1 MIILLPCLTFSK
13 GFYGVPQD
21 DPTGFAGAVGQ
32 DALEGS
38 AGFLHGRLVFQEG
51 KPQFT
56 CTLLAFTS
64 IMFPDVPLVKAE
76 VTWVSP
82 ESL

>member
-56 CTLLAFTS
+56 CT
-64 IMFPDVPLVKAE
+64 
-76 VTWVSP
+76 
-82 ESL
+82 